1 MSNSPHVR
9 PLILLNGPPRSGKD
23 EGAAYLYSKYNAHW
37 FRMSQPI
44 KDGLRAMF
52 SMTEQQYKE
61 CEAKK
66 DTKME
71 YLFDLSFREAQI
83 AFSEVFA
90 KEVFGITVFGHLAAR
105 KVAKSV
111 SRLFVCSDSG
121 FAQEAHPFVQLVG
134 AKNVLVLRLHRR
146 GCNFDRDS
154 RSYINIEGATNLD
167 LENNGSL
174 TMYRETLDGVVHG
187 WLSTLQQSTEVSWN
201 GQPPLD
207 SPSTV

>member
-1 MSNSPHVR
+1 MSNNTTVIR

-44 KDGLRAMF
+44 KDALRAMF
-52 SMTEQQYKE
+52 HMTEAQYKE

-105 KVAKSV
+105 RVAQSV
-111 SRLFVCSDSG
+111 SRMFVCSDSG

-134 AKNVLVLRLHRR
+134 AKNVLVVRLHRR
-146 GCNFDRDS
+146 GCDFSHDS
-154 RSYINIEGATNLD
+154 RSYINIDGATNID

-174 TMYRETLDGVVHG
+174 TMYRENLDGVVNG
-187 WLSTLQQSTEVSWN
+187 WLSTLHQSTETSWN
-201 GQPPLD
+201 GLPPLA
-207 SPSTV
+207 SL